1 MNDITCLMQKEE
13 NLRLLSLAVG
23 QNPCMVIITDAK
35 GGIEYVSQKFTLVT
49 GYQYHEVAGKNVQVL
64 NSDKTPPEI
73 YKQMRKTISSGNE
86 WRGEFCYTKKSG
98 EDFRVF
104 AAISP
109 VRNQEGVVTHF
120 VGILDD
126 ITERKQLEEKIHL
139 LQNIIVDSIGARNL
153 KDAFNMI
160 LSKVC
165 NVTGWVFGEVW
176 APDSERI
183 YMECSLPWYTR
194 RNDLKKFRKMSR
206 KFRFRMGE
214 GLPGRAWKSKAPVWV
229 RDVTQ
234 DDNFP
239 RALLAEEHGLRT
251 GMAIPIL
258 SVNGEVVAVLTFF
271 AFESHKEDE
280 RMIRFVSS
288 VAAQLGLVIQRK
300 QLEDDLRKANAQNE
314 QLISSISSIL
324 ICIDKNDRVI
334 EWNAVAERTFGIAND
349 TVIGRP
355 FSDCGIQWKE
365 TGIVKRI
372 LDCQRETYSVL
383 IDDVGF
389 KYPEGEN
396 GFLSINVNHIIGD
409 HGRHIG
415 LLLVGEDVTERKFLE
430 IQLLQAQKLESIGQ
444 LAAGIA
450 HEINTPAQYVG
461 DNTRFLKD
469 AFDGIC
475 KLMGKYAELLKAY
488 KNGMVTGMMIQDI
501 ETAEKEA
508 DREYIIEEIPKAI
521 HQSLE
526 GIGRITKIVSA
537 MKDFSH
543 PGTVEKTPIDINRA
557 IESTITVARNEWKYV
572 ANMVT
577 DYYLTLPPVLCL
589 PNEFNQAVLNVIINA
604 AHAIAD
610 VVGDGHKGKGTI
622 TVSTKCYDNQA
633 EIRIQDTGTGIP
645 EEIRTKIF
653 DPFFTTKQVGRGTG
667 QGLSLVHSFVT
678 RKHGGTINCETE
690 EGKGTTFIIRIPV
703 K

>member
-1 MNDITCLMQKEE
+1 MNDITYLMQKEE
-13 NLRLLSLAVG
+13 KPGLLSLAVG
-23 QNPCMVIITDAK
+23 QSPCMVIIAGAK
-35 GGIEYVSQKFTLVT
+35 GDIEYVNQKFTTVT
-49 GYQYHEVAGKNVQVL
+49 GYQFHEVAGKNAQVL

-73 YKQMRKTISSGNE
+73 YKQIWNTISSGKE
-86 WRGEFCYTKKSG
+86 WRGEFCNTKNDG
-98 EDFRVF
+98 EHFWVS

-109 VRNQEGVVTHF
+109 VRNQEGVITHF
-120 VGILDD
+120 VGMLDD

-139 LQNIIVDSIGARNL
+139 LQNIIVDSISARNL

-176 APDSERI
+176 APDSKQMC
-183 YMECSLPWYTR
+183 MECSPPWYAS

-206 KFRFRMGE
+206 KFSLRMGE
-214 GLPGRAWKSKAPVWV
+214 GLPGRAWMTKAPVWV

-239 RALLAEEHGLRT
+239 RTLLAKEHGLRT

-258 SVNGEVVAVLTFF
+258 SVNGEVIAVLTFF
-271 AFESHKEDE
+271 AFESRKEDE
-280 RMIRFVSS
+280 RMIGFVSS

-300 QLEDDLRKANAQNE
+300 QLEDDLRKAHAQSE
-314 QLISSISSIL
+314 QLISSLSSIL
-324 ICIDKNDRVI
+324 ICIDKNDRII
-334 EWNAVAERTFGIAND
+334 EWNTVAVRTFGIVND
-349 TVIGRP
+349 AVMGRL
-355 FSDCGIQWKE
+355 FSECGIQWRD

-372 LDCQRETYSVL
+372 LDCQKETHTVL

-389 KYPEGEN
+389 KYPDGKN
-396 GFLSINVNHIIGD
+396 GFLSIKVNHIIGD
-409 HGRHIG
+409 HGRHMG
-415 LLLVGEDVTERKFLE
+415 LLLVGADITERKILE
-430 IQLLQAQKLESIGQ
+430 SQLLQAQKLESIGQ

-488 KNGMVTGMMIQDI
+488 KNGMATGMMIQDI
-501 ETAEKEA
+501 ETAENEA
-508 DREYIIEEIPKAI
+508 DREYIVEEIPKAI

-577 DYYLTLPPVLCL
+577 DYDLTIPPVLCL
-589 PNEFNQAVLNVIINA
+589 PNEFNQAVLNIIINA